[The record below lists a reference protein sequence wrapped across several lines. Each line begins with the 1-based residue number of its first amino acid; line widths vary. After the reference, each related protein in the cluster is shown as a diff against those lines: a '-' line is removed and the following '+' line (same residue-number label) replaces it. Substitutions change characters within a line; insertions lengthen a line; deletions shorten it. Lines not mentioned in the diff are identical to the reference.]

1 MTAAK
6 KPKKNNS
13 LQPRRAPL
21 QMRSQ
26 QRIQQILDVT
36 ASLLEKVG
44 LDDLTTILIAKE
56 LGISVGSLYHYFP
69 NKHAIMYAL
78 GEHWLAE
85 ITVVLSDV
93 ERWDLP
99 TLGSDGFVEQYTE
112 AMLRV
117 YRKQK
122 GVLPLVQAMFAVPE
136 LRALDTQHDDLMI
149 ASLVGIF
156 RRLGVN
162 ESNKELQRLGRAH
175 LEFTHA
181 LLLVV
186 ASQRGVRAKRTLED
200 LKAIMRSFLRRHSRP
215 K

>member
-1 MTAAK
+1 MSQK
-6 KPKKNNS
+6 MNS

-21 QMRSQ
+21 QRRSQ
-26 QRIQQILDVT
+26 QRIQQILYAT

-56 LGISVGSLYHYFP
+56 LDISVGSLYHYFP
-69 NKHAIMYAL
+69 NKHAILYAL

-85 ITVVLSDV
+85 ISVVLSDV

-99 TLGSDGFVEQYTE
+99 ALGCDGFVEQYTE
-112 AMLRV
+112 AMLVV
-117 YRKQK
+117 YREQK

-149 ASLVGIF
+149 AALVDIF
-156 RRLGVN
+156 QRLGIN
-162 ESNKELQRLGRAH
+162 ESNNELQRLGRAH

-200 LKAIMRSFLRRHSRP
+200 LKAITRGFLQRHLRS
-215 K
+215 

>member
-1 MTAAK
+1 MAK
-6 KPKKNNS
+6 APRKTSS

-21 QMRSQ
+21 QKRSQ

-44 LDDLTTILIAKE
+44 LDDLTTILIASE

-69 NKHAIMYAL
+69 NKYAILYAL

-85 ITVVLSDV
+85 ISVVLNDV
-93 ERWDLP
+93 ESWDLP
-99 TLGSDGFVEQYTE
+99 TMGHAGFVEQYTE
-112 AMLRV
+112 AMLTV

-136 LRALDTQHDDLMI
+136 LRALDTQHDNLMI
-149 ASLVGIF
+149 AALVRIF
-156 RRLGVN
+156 KRLGIN
-162 ESNKELQRLGRAH
+162 ESNSELQRLGRAH

-186 ASQRGVRAKRTLED
+186 ASQRGVRAQLTLED
-200 LKAIMRSFLRRHSRP
+200 LKAMMRSFLNRNA
-215 K
+215 

>member
-1 MTAAK
+1 MAGARTSHK
-6 KPKKNNS
+6 TSS

-21 QMRSQ
+21 QKRSQ

-56 LGISVGSLYHYFP
+56 LGISVGSLYHYYP
-69 NKHAIMYAL
+69 NKHAILYAL

-85 ITVVLSDV
+85 ISVVLSDV

-99 TLGSDGFVEQYTE
+99 ALGCDGFVEQYTE
-112 AMLRV
+112 AMLVV
-117 YRKQK
+117 YREQK
-122 GVLPLVQAMFAVPE
+122 GVLPLVQAMFAIPE

-149 ASLVGIF
+149 AALVVIF
-156 RRLGVN
+156 QRLGMAR
-162 ESNKELQRLGRAH
+162 SNNELQRLGRAH

-186 ASQRGVRAKRTLED
+186 ASQRGGRAKRTLQD
-200 LKAIMRSFLRRHSRP
+200 LKAIMRSFLNRHLQS
-215 K
+215 

>member
-1 MTAAK
+1 MAGVRTSQ
-6 KPKKNNS
+6 NNSS

-21 QMRSQ
+21 QKRSQ
-26 QRIQQILDVT
+26 QRIQQILDAT
-36 ASLLEKVG
+36 AGLLDKVG

-69 NKHAIMYAL
+69 NKHAILYAL

-85 ITVVLSDV
+85 ITVVLNDV
-93 ERWDLP
+93 ESWDLAA
-99 TLGSDGFVEQYTE
+99 LGNDGFVDQYTE
-112 AMLRV
+112 AMLVV

-149 ASLVGIF
+149 ASLVRIF
-156 RRLGVN
+156 QRLGID
-162 ESNKELQRLGRAH
+162 ESNNELQRLGRAH

-200 LKAIMRSFLRRHSRP
+200 LKAIMRSFLQRS
-215 K
+215 

>member
-1 MTAAK
+1 MSHK
-6 KPKKNNS
+6 KSS

-21 QMRSQ
+21 QKRSQ
-26 QRIQQILDVT
+26 QRIQHILDAT

-44 LDDLTTILIAKE
+44 LDDLTTILIARE
-56 LGISVGSLYHYFP
+56 LGISVGSLYHYYP
-69 NKHAIMYAL
+69 NKHAILYAL

-85 ITVVLSDV
+85 ISVVLSDV

-99 TLGSDGFVEQYTE
+99 SLGCDGFVEQYTE
-112 AMLRV
+112 AMLVV
-117 YRKQK
+117 YREQK

-149 ASLVGIF
+149 AALVVIF
-156 RRLGVN
+156 QRLGMTGSTN
-162 ESNKELQRLGRAH
+162 ELQRLGRAH

-186 ASQRGVRAKRTLED
+186 ASQKGERARRTLQD
-200 LKAIMRSFLRRHSRP
+200 LKAIMRSFLNSYLQT
-215 K
+215 